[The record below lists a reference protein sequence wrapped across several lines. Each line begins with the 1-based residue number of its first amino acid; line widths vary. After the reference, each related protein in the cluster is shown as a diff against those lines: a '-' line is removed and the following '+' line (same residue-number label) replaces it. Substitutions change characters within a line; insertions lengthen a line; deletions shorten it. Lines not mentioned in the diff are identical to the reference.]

1 MLWVILIRWGKIGQN
16 QLRQAGQNW
25 LLFLINR
32 GLSKFAEIFRR
43 SLETLPAIFFLK
55 IMDFKNRIFGGA
67 KLDFSSVKHRK
78 IVEFQKKKCGVSIAF
93 LYTCIYNFHLEKNI
107 FNRKL
112 KIGQLCPT
120 MSELPTLK
128 YFFKFKINLIYSIH

>member
-43 SLETLPAIFFLK
+43 SLETLPAIFFSQ
-55 IMDFKNRIFGGA
+55 NYG
-67 KLDFSSVKHRK
+67 
-78 IVEFQKKKCGVSIAF
+78 FQKSHFWRGKTRFFVRKTQKNCRISKKKWGVSIAF

-128 YFFKFKINLIYSIH
+128 YFLKFKINPIYSIR

>member
-78 IVEFQKKKCGVSIAF
+78 IVEFQKKNVVCLLHS
-93 LYTCIYNFHLEKNI
+93 YTHVYTTF
-107 FNRKL
+107 
-112 KIGQLCPT
+112 
-120 MSELPTLK
+120 TLK
-128 YFFKFKINLIYSIH
+128 KTYLIEN